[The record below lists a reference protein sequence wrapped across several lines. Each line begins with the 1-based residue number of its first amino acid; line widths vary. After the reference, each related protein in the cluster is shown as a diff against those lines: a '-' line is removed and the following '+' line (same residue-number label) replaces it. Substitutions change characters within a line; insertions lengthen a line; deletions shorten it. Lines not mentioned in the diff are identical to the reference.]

1 MRGTTVLPGTP
12 CAEPRAGEP
21 PVHRLE
27 VPLPGVLPFA
37 IGTFDSIGPMSRASF
52 PHRHTFHEIVH
63 VTGGSGTHAVDL
75 RRWPVTPPQLW
86 LIAPGQVHHWVAARG
101 LEGTVVLF
109 TDEFLAGDPAARD
122 LLRRLGERPVPLDP
136 AADRATAGLIAE
148 LDDEYRRDA
157 DGVASVLAALLHV
170 LLVRTARLAGTPAP
184 AGGGT
189 GTVAAEFVRLV
200 GRAGLEPW
208 LVRDYAR
215 HLGVT
220 PGHLTEAVRL
230 ATGRTP
236 AEHVRAAR
244 AREAMR
250 LLVSTDLTVRRIADR
265 VGFADPAYFCRFF
278 RREAGVSPGDFRD
291 KHHDRRTQSIAAPRR
306 PS

>member
-1 MRGTTVLPGTP
+1 M
-12 CAEPRAGEP
+12 
-21 PVHRLE
+21 
-27 VPLPGVLPFA
+27 PGVLPFA

-63 VTGGSGTHAVDL
+63 VTGGTGTHAVDL
-75 RRWPVTPPQLW
+75 RRWELAPPQLW
-86 LIAPGQVHHWVAARG
+86 FIAPGQVHQWVGARG
-101 LEGTVVLF
+101 LEGSVVLF
-109 TDEFLAGDPAARD
+109 TEEFLVDDPTGRD
-122 LLRRLGERPVPLDP
+122 LLRRLSERPVLALDP
-136 AADRATAGLIAE
+136 AADRATASLVAE

-157 DGVASVLAALLHV
+157 DGVGSVLRALLHV
-170 LLVRTARLAGTPAP
+170 LLVRAARLAGAREP
-184 AGGGT
+184 AGTTAGS
-189 GTVAAEFVRLV
+189 VAAGFVRLV

-220 PGHLTEAVRL
+220 PGHLTEAVRA

-236 AEHVRAAR
+236 AEHLRAAR

-250 LLVSTDLTVRRIADR
+250 LLASTDLTVRRIANR